1 MKPAK
6 SMQQGQLSTVWVGDD
21 SGTCRHWTWNQ
32 DHSWPNFKL
41 CNNNYLL
48 LQSDWK
54 HQMASW
60 FPEITT
66 YTISINVPLYV
77 SYFAE
82 MHVNVDRAHLQAP
95 NHSASQAALC
105 CRHEYIPKQRSIAH
119 PFPSI
124 YTAPRL
130 PGNPVS
136 KQWHINPL
144 RMHAL

>member
-6 SMQQGQLSTVWVGDD
+6 SMQQRQLSTVWVGDD

-32 DHSWPNFKL
+32 DHSWPNFKNATTIIYS
-41 CNNNYLL
+41 CSQNG
-48 LQSDWK
+48 SIR
-54 HQMASW
+54 

-66 YTISINVPLYV
+66 YTMSINVPLYV
-77 SYFAE
+77 SHLAE
-82 MHVNVDRAHLQAP
+82 MHGNVDRPHLQAP

-105 CRHEYIPKQRSIAH
+105 CRHEYIPKQRSIAL

-144 RMHAL
+144 GMHAL